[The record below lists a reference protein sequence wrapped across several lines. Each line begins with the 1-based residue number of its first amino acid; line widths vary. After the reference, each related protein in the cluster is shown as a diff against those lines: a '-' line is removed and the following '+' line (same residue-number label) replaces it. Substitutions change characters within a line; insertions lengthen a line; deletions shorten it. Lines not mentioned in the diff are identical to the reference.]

1 MNKKIRFSLLTLLV
15 MLCGTVFADYQKV
28 TATSDITDGEY
39 LIVYEGG
46 NVAFNGALETLDAVE
61 NTVGVEINEGK
72 ITSSDAIDAAVFT
85 IDVTNGT
92 LKSASGRYIGVSSNS
107 NGLKQSAD
115 ANVYTNSFAINED
128 GDAVI
133 SAVFSSSQM
142 TMRFNAAS
150 NQNRF
155 RYYKSGQQAI
165 QLYKK
170 VSSSGGGNTEP
181 AYTIDFNTQI
191 ATSSH
196 DFAIASNWGHV
207 SGYDAAY
214 DSNMSYNWSETAGVD
229 GTGALLAYRQFKYD
243 WGQSSSGVD
252 VYDLLV
258 TPLVK
263 GNVSIAVKQY
273 SGSNSYIEFY
283 EMTDNGDGTFT
294 RGDIINYT
302 LGEEETLNQSTYC
315 TATINVEDFARIG
328 IRASYMYLDNFTAED
343 VNIIPEKGITIVSAD
358 PTATTGTIYWDQ
370 QADGKVLVKYTV
382 TVKNT
387 GDLDLTQGTEGYS
400 VSIFNR
406 DDNQVYVTTAVPQDL
421 AVGATSDPFVVQAEV
436 ESSVWPNSYSYHS
449 MDLKENLKGT
459 ILQRAQSHYRAYQS
473 KFIFRAAGSTATSS
487 ITANEAWGTIT
498 ESTTKSFEI
507 YNDGLAPITIK
518 SITLPEGFTSDNAPE
533 IPSEGL
539 VLNGKEKVTFN
550 VTQDAT
556 SFGTYSGNLAIEY
569 LSYGAEEA
577 TTYTLAFSATIIGA
591 NVWAVDFNNTKSGIV
606 YPAGSIAEAGINGDY
621 DYNSGTYNYWITGR
635 TQSSYATGN
644 NMFITPKL
652 HANANESLA
661 FDVKGAYGSSYY
673 AKVYVSTD
681 RKNWTQVAYYTQ
693 GETEGA
699 EAIGY
704 SNWYTK
710 KVTFDAEGDYY
721 VAFAL
726 YGTFKIDNLV
736 GLEKVDVAHDL
747 YIKSVSW
754 PDASIKSGAS
764 QTKPSVDIIPLT
776 DEAAENYTV
785 KYFYGENVV
794 EIASKAL
801 TASAT
806 STTNFAASFT
816 PVVDTS
822 TTFPGTKV
830 VFEFTD
836 GTKFETETF
845 DLTVT
850 NEAIFHF
857 VKTLPTSKWYEPT
870 DYTTPI
876 AFGKTNTAD
885 TQIFYVYNW
894 GSAPLTVN
902 SISLPEGFTTDVEF
916 PQTVA
921 AFDESNLSAS
931 ALALPVTFSAAEAGT
946 FGGDMVITYSGD
958 QTFTLAVSGVKLDPS
973 KFYANFDDGSW
984 PAGSV
989 YQKNISSSNGGTY
1002 NVPNYYITSSS
1013 ATDNMFITPK
1023 LTAAAGDKLLFDA
1036 KLYSSYWSE
1045 GAIKVYAAATREEVL
1060 NAEEG
1065 TTRVQLF
1072 YASGE
1077 DTEAD
1082 AALTTDYQTFEV
1094 PALAGDYFYGFE
1106 ISNRPFVDELYG
1118 LAPAAVAHDWAIA
1131 SSNIP
1136 AEAMQNV
1143 ASTATVNVLNFG
1155 LTDEAADSYTATLFI
1170 NGEAAATA
1178 ETVALPMSHLLSDAG
1193 TQLSFN
1199 FRCPKAG
1206 TFPVYIEVKA
1216 GDYALAT
1223 APVDVVFV
1231 EEVAVADAIQ
1241 VGTRT
1246 SSDRDHA
1253 IIDFYNMDVAN
1264 RTSDILY
1271 TADQLNA
1278 FGIVAGTKIT
1288 KLAFVGSTTTAK
1300 SINNS
1305 LTAWYGL
1312 STGEITYNSPDKS
1325 AMTEVKIFDGTMD
1338 FATGANEIAIMLSE
1352 PIVYDGTSDL
1362 RLYFEGTKGG
1372 WASLSFDYDDNY
1384 KNMKWDNNG
1393 SMKSNPLLYVTVA
1406 AEPAVFSG
1414 TVKNAEGAAVENA
1427 AITLV
1432 SNDGENVQYAGT
1444 TDAEGAFSINV
1455 IQAKRTY
1462 EVTVAAGGDYENI
1475 TTTIAF
1481 NGESKMKNF
1490 VVDVPLMA
1498 KYTTNPGF
1506 ELSEAVSDNIGTS
1519 GDAQGT
1525 DYESTGWKLVGSA
1538 AWSNAA
1544 VFAYGSTAQLN
1555 GVSVPAADNEGNA
1568 GKALGITVGWGG
1580 AVTYQTSNAV
1590 TLPAGS
1596 YTLKAAAYN
1605 AGSAAQFKS
1614 MLGFVPTEGD
1624 AYVSTKNSFAM
1635 NEWVTDEIT
1644 FVLNQDTEGK
1654 FQIGGQAI
1662 SGGSGSNGKVFFD
1675 NLKLEFKSVLDG
1687 AIEALEAEIAKAEAL
1702 RTEARTAGLEEFNA
1716 AIATAK
1722 GFLTSEDVAA
1732 INSAVEDLKAA
1743 EEVFLTANLPVEA
1756 DTYYVY
1762 NPLTQKFL
1770 SRGNAWGTSAVV
1782 DDYGVAVK
1790 VAVADLPSGAY
1801 TLTGFDNNT
1810 TYGDDAWMYADAGGN
1825 RARSYIFTQVEGG
1838 YTMTNTNNSMLVYV
1852 YMKEDGDKFR
1862 VAGNAIKGDNYSDD
1876 AQTVWQLIKPAD
1888 RDVMIAAREAAA
1900 KTAAFASAGIAEDA
1914 VLIEGDATEVSFTS
1928 GNAWTQTVVRT
1939 QDGQP
1944 ATNENGTEMWQA
1956 TGNYTQTIAELP
1968 SGLYK
1973 VSIQAFY
1980 RNGISDEDVERVA
1993 TGYNT
1998 VLAYLEANGNKAQ
2011 VKSWTSD
2018 KGEGNDP
2025 NSMSAAKAKFDE
2037 GKYLS
2042 EFYTYVGEDG
2052 LLNLKVDNPAHIGNG
2067 WFIVGNVKYAKVEAE
2082 VIVYPETESTVAA
2095 PQFSVAAGTYYEAQ
2109 TVELTAE
2116 EGAEIY
2122 YVLDDSQLSSK
2133 STKYTEPIAVTEA
2146 TTIRAFAV
2154 KDGQGS
2160 AEAQVAYVF
2169 GQTADDIAAFKA
2181 LEQGTTAQLTLTDA
2195 VVTVAN
2201 GKNIF
2206 IEDATGGI
2214 CFYNTGLEL
2223 KKGDKLNGTI
2233 IGKVAAYN
2241 SLPELTAVA
2250 ETSLDKVVI
2259 TEDGVVT
2266 PAVVTIEDACT
2277 MTYAARMITIKTVT
2291 VTVEG
2296 NKTYVSDGVNTL
2308 QIYKQNSYGANFTM
2322 PEAGKQLE
2330 SITGLLIPFNSTFEI
2345 CPLTQDDIVEDN
2357 PTGINSMMA
2366 EGQKTIYNMKG
2377 QKMEKVK
2384 KGLNIINGKKVVVK

>member
-15 MLCGTVFADYQKV
+15 MLCGTVFADTYTYEFTEKVFDAAGVKALNDVEWTVTTDAGYWGYDATKGQQFGSGNKPAKSLALSTSGIAGTITSIKV
-28 TATSDITDGEY
+28 TTS
-39 LIVYEGG
+39 
-46 NVAFNGALETLDAVE
+46 GANSIAGTLDV
-61 NTVGVEINEGK
+61 TVGGSAFGSQYTLTSTSTEVE
-72 ITSSDAIDAAVFT
+72 FT
-85 IDVTNGT
+85 G
-92 LKSASGRYIGVSSNS
+92 SASGEILLSYAQTSSKAIYIKKIEVTYEA
-107 NGLKQSAD
+107 SAP
-115 ANVYTNSFAINED
+115 EP
-128 GDAVI
+128 
-133 SAVFSSSQM
+133 
-142 TMRFNAAS
+142 
-150 NQNRF
+150 
-155 RYYKSGQQAI
+155 
-165 QLYKK
+165 
-170 VSSSGGGNTEP
+170 EP

-207 SGYDAAY
+207 SGYDPNY
-214 DSNMSYNWSETAGVD
+214 NSNMSYSWSETAGVD

-258 TPLVK
+258 TPQVK
-263 GNVSIAVKQY
+263 GTVSIAVKQY

-370 QADGKVLVKYTV
+370 QADGKVLVKYIV

-556 SFGTYSGNLAIEY
+556 SFGTFSGNLAIEY

-785 KYFYGENVV
+785 KYFYGENVA

-816 PVVDTS
+816 PVVETS

-885 TQIFYVYNW
+885 TQTFYVYNW

-973 KFYANFDDGSW
+973 KFYANFDDGGW

-989 YQKNISSSNGGTY
+989 YQKNISSSNSGTY

-1065 TTRVQLF
+1065 TTRKLLF

-1094 PALAGDYFYGFE
+1094 NVAEAGDYFFGFE
-1106 ISNRPFVDELYG
+1106 ISGRPYVDELYG

-1155 LTDEAADSYTATLFI
+1155 LADEAADSYTATLFI

-1455 IQAKRTY
+1455 IQANRTY

-1481 NGESKMKNF
+1481 NGESKVKNF

-1498 KYTTNPGF
+1498 KYFVNTDLSSTEGWTAVTSEKFRDLGNGKIGEYSVRFSPATVDETHLASEYCFGF
-1506 ELSEAVSDNIGTS
+1506 EARWATNFASYT
-1519 GDAQGT
+1519 Q
-1525 DYESTGWKLVGSA
+1525 ESKV
-1538 AWSNAA
+1538 
-1544 VFAYGSTAQLN
+1544 
-1555 GVSVPAADNEGNA
+1555 E
-1568 GKALGITVGWGG
+1568 
-1580 AVTYQTSNAV
+1580 
-1590 TLPAGS
+1590 LPAGT
-1596 YTLKAAAYN
+1596 YTLTYDVENVNQATTKDTYNNLFTVTVGEKVFTDQTTEWMNGKSSWTKHTLVFSVEENAKATMSFGY
-1605 AGSAAQFKS
+1605 G
-1614 MLGFVPTEGD
+1614 LLDGD
-1624 AYVSTKNSFAM
+1624 AHNFSADVTPAIYVSHLGLTY
-1635 NEWVTDEIT
+1635 
-1644 FVLNQDTEGK
+1644 
-1654 FQIGGQAI
+1654 
-1662 SGGSGSNGKVFFD
+1662 
-1675 NLKLEFKSVLDG
+1675 KSLLDG

-1702 RTEARTAGLEEFNA
+1702 RTEARTAGLDEFNA

-1732 INSAVEDLKAA
+1732 INTAVEDLKAA

-1801 TLTGFDNNT
+1801 TLTSFDNNT

-1838 YTMTNTNNSMLVYV
+1838 YTMTNTTNSQLVYV

-1888 RDVMIAAREAAA
+1888 RDVMIATREAAA

-1914 VLIEGDATEVSFTS
+1914 VLVEGDATEVSFTS

-1939 QDGQP
+1939 QGGQP

-1980 RNGISDEDVERVA
+1980 RNGGPDEDVERVA

-2160 AEAQVAYVF
+2160 PEAQAAYVF
-2169 GQTADDIAAFKA
+2169 GQTATDIAAFKA

-2195 VVTVAN
+2195 VVTVAKTVEVN
-2201 GKNIF
+2201 SSSHSYIF

-2214 CFYNTGLEL
+2214 CFYDTNLEL

-2233 IGKVAAYN
+2233 IGKVAVYR

-2277 MTYAARMITIKTVT
+2277 MTFAAQMITIRAVE
-2291 VTVEG
+2291 VTVEN
-2296 NKTYVSDGVNTL
+2296 NKTYVTDGVNSI
-2308 QIYKQNSYGANFTM
+2308 QIYKQSYADFTM

>member
-1 MNKKIRFSLLTLLV
+1 
-15 MLCGTVFADYQKV
+15 MLCGTVFADTYTYEFTEKVFDAAGVKALNDVEWTVTTEAGYWGYDATKGQQFGSGNKPATSLALSTSGIAGTITSIKV
-28 TATSDITDGEY
+28 TTS
-39 LIVYEGG
+39 
-46 NVAFNGALETLDAVE
+46 GANSIAGTLDV
-61 NTVGVEINEGK
+61 TVGGSAFGSQYTLTSTSTEVE
-72 ITSSDAIDAAVFT
+72 FT
-85 IDVTNGT
+85 G
-92 LKSASGRYIGVSSNS
+92 SASGEILLSYAQTSSKAIYIKKIEVT
-107 NGLKQSAD
+107 
-115 ANVYTNSFAINED
+115 YE
-128 GDAVI
+128 
-133 SAVFSSSQM
+133 
-142 TMRFNAAS
+142 AA
-150 NQNRF
+150 
-155 RYYKSGQQAI
+155 APEP
-165 QLYKK
+165 
-170 VSSSGGGNTEP
+170 EP

-207 SGYDAAY
+207 SGYDPNY
-214 DSNMSYNWSETAGVD
+214 NSNMSYSWSETAGVD

-556 SFGTYSGNLAIEY
+556 SFGTFSGNLAIEY

-606 YPAGSIAEAGINGDY
+606 YPAGSIAEAGINSDY

-635 TQSSYATGN
+635 TQSSYASGN

-736 GLEKVDVAHDL
+736 GLEKVDVAHDI

-785 KYFYGENVV
+785 KYFYGENVA

-816 PVVDTS
+816 PVVETS

-857 VKTLPTSKWYEPT
+857 VKTLPTSKWNEPS

-885 TQIFYVYNW
+885 TQTFYVYNW

-973 KFYANFDDGSW
+973 KFYANFDDGGW

-989 YQKNISSSNGGTY
+989 YQKNVSSSNGGTY

-1094 PALAGDYFYGFE
+1094 NVAEAGDYFFGFE
-1106 ISNRPFVDELYG
+1106 ISGRPYVDELYG

-1155 LTDEAADSYTATLFI
+1155 LADEAADSYTATLFI

-1206 TFPVYIEVKA
+1206 TFPVNIELKA

-1241 VGTRT
+1241 VGTQT
-1246 SSDRDHA
+1246 STGRDYGFV
-1253 IIDFYNMDVAN
+1253 DWYNNDGSG
-1264 RTSDILY
+1264 TKYTDILY
-1271 TADQLNA
+1271 PAA
-1278 FGIVAGTKIT
+1278 KIT
-1288 KLAFVGSTTTAK
+1288 AAGIKAGDKITAITFKGTNSAKTLKLAVTSWVGT
-1300 SINNS
+1300 
-1305 LTAWYGL
+1305 
-1312 STGEITYNSPDKS
+1312 STGDITLGSPNKE
-1325 AMTEVKIFDGTMD
+1325 AM
-1338 FATGANEIAIMLSE
+1338 AEIAVYNGEVALPANFE
-1352 PIVYDGTSDL
+1352 TVLTLPEAIVWDGTSDI
-1362 RLYFEGTKGG
+1362 RVYTEAVGQGSGNWVSVQSPYDADMTMSFNGTNTY
-1372 WASLSFDYDDNY
+1372 A
-1384 KNMKWDNNG
+1384 
-1393 SMKSNPLLYVTVA
+1393 PLAWFTLA

-1432 SNDGENVQYAGT
+1432 SNDGDNVQYAGT

-1455 IQAKRTY
+1455 VQANRTY

-1481 NGESKMKNF
+1481 NGESKVKNF

-1498 KYTTNPGF
+1498 KYTTNSGF

-1555 GVSVPAADNEGNA
+1555 GASVPAADNEGNA

-1702 RTEARTAGLEEFNA
+1702 KTEARTAGLEEFNA

-1732 INSAVEDLKAA
+1732 INAAVEDLKAA

-1801 TLTGFDNNT
+1801 TLTSFDNNT
-1810 TYGDDAWMYADAGGN
+1810 TYGDDTWMFADAGGN

-1838 YTMTNTNNSMLVYV
+1838 YTMTNTNNGMLVYV

-1862 VAGNAIKGDNYSDD
+1862 VAGNAIKDDNYSDD

-1888 RDVMIAAREAAA
+1888 RDAMIATREAAA

-1914 VLIEGDATEVSFTS
+1914 VLVEGDATEVSFTS
-1928 GNAWTQTVVRT
+1928 GNAWTQTVVRE
-1939 QDGQP
+1939 QGGQP

-2011 VKSWTSD
+2011 VKSWASD

-2133 STKYTEPIAVTEA
+2133 STKYTEPIAVTKA

-2160 AEAQVAYVF
+2160 PEAQAAYVF

-2214 CFYNTGLEL
+2214 CFYGTNLEL

-2266 PAVVTIEDACT
+2266 PAVVAIEDACT